1 MRTAYAHRSCAP
13 LMRTARAHGPC
24 AGRSG
29 TAAELPPAAL
39 YLPTLIRAPFRE
51 PLSQSGKKGVKSGM

>member
-1 MRTAYAHRSCAP
+1 MRTAYADGPCGRP
-13 LMRTARAHGPC
+13 MRTAHAHGLC